1 MGFGKLGQKSLAIAR
16 LGAKSIHTGSK
27 IGSKYV
33 VPAASLASIALMAAA
48 PAIAIPLGAAAG
60 AAKPILNNI
69 EKITR

>member
-16 LGAKSIHTGSK
+16 LGAKSLHTGSK

-33 VPAASLASIALMAAA
+33 VPAATLASIALMPVA
-48 PAIAIPLGAAAG
+48 PEVALPLAAG
-60 AAKPILNNI
+60 AAVAKPVFSNL